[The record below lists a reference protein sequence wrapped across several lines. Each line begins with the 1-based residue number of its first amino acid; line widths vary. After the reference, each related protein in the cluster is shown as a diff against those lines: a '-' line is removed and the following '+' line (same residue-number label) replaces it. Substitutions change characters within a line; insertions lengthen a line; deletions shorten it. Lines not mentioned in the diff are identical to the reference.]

1 MEMVGQICNESPFSL
16 IVKIR
21 LFHGTP
27 GSSDRLVNAAG
38 PVASQFACRC
48 LFVFAQLAL
57 LQVRVSFV
65 TLILQDQCFPTIE
78 NYHPVAVSDSRFLHL
93 YLSHLAD
100 LVI

>member
-27 GSSDRLVNAAG
+27 GSSDRLVNVGG

-48 LFVFAQLAL
+48 LFVFTQLAR
-57 LQVRVSFV
+57 LQIRVPFV
-65 TLILQDQCFPTIE
+65 APILQDQCFPTIE
-78 NYHPVAVSDSRFLHL
+78 NYPTSTRGSCREPQG
-93 YLSHLAD
+93 
-100 LVI
+100 